1 MLRGKTTWGESEAIR
16 RNGFNVVV
24 VVVSCIALFIY

>member
-24 VVVSCIALFIY
+24 SCIAVFIY

>member
-24 VVVSCIALFIY
+24 VVSCIALFIY